1 MVTRDEMELRYQSL
15 AGLLAKNSSSKKVLV
30 DATSYGMA
38 LEMKFVMLT
47 AHISFNSTLLTLSCQ
62 MKEV

>member
-38 LEMKFVMLT
+38 L
-47 AHISFNSTLLTLSCQ
+47 LLALIRD
-62 MKEV
+62 EVCHVDSSYQF